1 MTVVGPAGIL
11 ESSVADPPNQ
21 HRGSRPYLPP
31 PPETRDDSPE
41 SVDVPRMEPPP
52 ASLEAMVRSGPGS
65 AARNDRDSTWLWIAM
80 VLVVG
85 VVITVYVLRSSH

>member
-1 MTVVGPAGIL
+1 
-11 ESSVADPPNQ
+11 VADPPN
-21 HRGSRPYLPP
+21 HRRGSQPYLPP

-65 AARNDRDSTWLWIAM
+65 VAGPERDAFWGW
-80 VLVVG
+80 VLVVLAIG
-85 VVITVYVLRSSH
+85 AAITIYVVFSAHK